1 MCRLNMK
8 STLTAVVTFLCV
20 SIAIGILGLADW
32 QNIAVYGGITFVCML
47 AVLLLKQK

>member
-1 MCRLNMK
+1 MRN
-8 STLTAVVTFLCV
+8 TLTAVVAFLAV

-32 QNIAVYGGITFVCML
+32 QNIAVYGGITSVCVL

>member
-1 MCRLNMK
+1 MRN
-8 STLTAVVTFLCV
+8 TLTAVVAFLVV